1 MCVAAAGPERPP
13 LSTDTGTLDRG
24 ECYGEGNMM
33 TRVLY
38 LVLLWGVG
46 GLAFPQ
52 LEPTEESATEK
63 VT

>member
-1 MCVAAAGPERPP
+1 
-13 LSTDTGTLDRG
+13 
-24 ECYGEGNMM
+24 MM
-33 TRVLY
+33 TRELY